1 MLNIILKY
9 IKFSTHTH
17 TQQMQRQICKDLL
30 NILYTHLTYLA
41 LTEQNPSRGLIGISG
56 VSGGVALLDSVER
69 DIRAHVRE
77 IEGKILII
85 VDNLLGG
92 QISKW
97 TARPPVPSKSFRNIS
112 R

>member
-1 MLNIILKY
+1 M
-9 IKFSTHTH
+9 F
-17 TQQMQRQICKDLL
+17 
-30 NILYTHLTYLA
+30 A
-41 LTEQNPSRGLIGISG
+41 EQNPSRGLGTSNI
-56 VSGGVALLDSVER
+56 SGGVALLDSVER
-69 DIRAHVRE
+69 DIRAHVKE
-77 IEGKILII
+77 IESKILTI

>member
-1 MLNIILKY
+1 MIFNVYL
-9 IKFSTHTH
+9 SCV
-17 TQQMQRQICKDLL
+17 IC
-30 NILYTHLTYLA
+30 TALA
-41 LTEQNPSRGLIGISG
+41 EQNPNRGLIGTSG
-56 VSGGVALLDSVER
+56 ISGGVALLDSVER

-77 IEGKILII
+77 IEGKILTI

-97 TARPPVPSKSFRNIS
+97 AARPPVPSKSFRNIS

>member
-1 MLNIILKY
+1 MREYNCQCPFNI
-9 IKFSTHTH
+9 
-17 TQQMQRQICKDLL
+17 
-30 NILYTHLTYLA
+30 A
-41 LTEQNPSRGLIGISG
+41 LTEQNPNRGLVGTSG
-56 VSGGVALLDSVER
+56 MSGGVALLDSVER

-77 IEGKILII
+77 IEGKILTI

>member
-1 MLNIILKY
+1 
-9 IKFSTHTH
+9 
-17 TQQMQRQICKDLL
+17 MQHQIYKILL
-30 NILYTHLTYLA
+30 NIFFIYLIYSA
-41 LTEQNPSRGLIGISG
+41 LTEQNPSRGLIGTSSI
-56 VSGGVALLDSVER
+56 SGGVALLDSVER